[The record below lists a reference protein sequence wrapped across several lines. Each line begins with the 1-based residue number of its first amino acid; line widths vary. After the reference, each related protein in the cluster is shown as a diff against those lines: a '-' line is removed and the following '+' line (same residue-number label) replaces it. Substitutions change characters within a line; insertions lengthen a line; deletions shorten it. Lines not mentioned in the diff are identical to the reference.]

1 MRHSKIAKNEVVMK
15 EVQSRDW
22 QYLIESVITLV
33 KHNKSALRPISKSEN
48 KIIKSMKQLQSCT

>member
-33 KHNKSALRPISKSEN
+33 KRNKSALRPISKSEN